1 MKKLTLILLIWT
13 FWLVTPIK
21 SEGVVPEYTIY
32 NDSKA
37 ADIAAVHDEVMTIA
51 SDLFQYA
58 DADSYQTL
66 LQSGIQKFSHEG
78 WQVKL
83 HNHSLIITIGDDKG
97 DVVGGKFTKN
107 EFCLPEVKPKSIV
120 REWLGF

>member
-21 SEGVVPEYTIY
+21 SEGVVPEYKIY

-37 ADIAAVHDEVMTIA
+37 ADAAAVHDEVMTIA
-51 SDLFQYA
+51 SELFQYA
-58 DADSYQTL
+58 DTESYQTL

-78 WQVKL
+78 WQVKF
-83 HNHSLIITIGDDKG
+83 HNHCLIITIGDGKG